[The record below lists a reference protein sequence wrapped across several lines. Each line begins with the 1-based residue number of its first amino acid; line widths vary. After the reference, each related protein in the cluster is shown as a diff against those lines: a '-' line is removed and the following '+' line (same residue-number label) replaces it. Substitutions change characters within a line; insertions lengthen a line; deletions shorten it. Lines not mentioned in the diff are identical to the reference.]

1 MTFRLPLIALGV
13 AALSSVALVG
23 SVSRGDAA
31 KPSLGEVER
40 KAEQARRREQVLT
53 GDVTRLN
60 DKIRAVEVRL
70 APVQARWTALNA
82 ELTSLQTRRRQ
93 LTDEVNAQQARLDK
107 LNALLKKKQQILGR
121 RLSAAYRSGRPSTLQ
136 VLLQS
141 RDLSAVAAV
150 REAIDRA
157 AAQDRDLI
165 VETKT
170 TAEDTRRTKER
181 LRLARNE
188 VYATEQKVAV
198 KEGEARKAFQ
208 VVAVERDR
216 LVAARGARRAL
227 LSQVSEDRREF
238 EAEARD
244 LRARSAALAATIR
257 AGSANL
263 PSSVAVTGNGRFAWP
278 VNGPITSSFGPRWG
292 RMHEGI
298 DIGAGTGTPIGS
310 AGPGTVIVA
319 GWVGGYGNMVV
330 VAHGNAVS
338 TAYAHMSRIAAS
350 VGQSVS
356 TGTVLGAIG
365 CTGHCFGPH
374 LHFEVRVNGSPRNPV
389 AYL

>member
-1 MTFRLPLIALGV
+1 M
-13 AALSSVALVG
+13 LSSAALVG
-23 SVSRGDAA
+23 TVSRSDAA

-40 KAEQARRREQVLT
+40 KAQAARQREQVLT

-60 DKIRAVEVRL
+60 DRIRAVEVRL

-82 ELTSLQTRRRQ
+82 ELTSLTTRRRQ
-93 LTDEVNAQQARLDK
+93 LTEEVNAQQARLVK
-107 LNALLKKKQQILGR
+107 LNALLKKKQEILGA
-121 RLSAAYRSGRPSTLQ
+121 RLSAAYRAGRPSTLQ

-141 RDLSAVAAV
+141 RDLSAVAAA
-150 REAIDRA
+150 RQAIDRA
-157 AAQDRDLI
+157 ADQDRNLI

-170 TAEDTRRTKER
+170 TAEETRRTKER
-181 LRLARNE
+181 LRVARNE

-198 KEGEARKAFQ
+198 KEAEARKAFE
-208 VVAVERDR
+208 VVAVERNR
-216 LVAARGARRAL
+216 LVVARGARRAL
-227 LSQVSEDRREF
+227 LSQVSEDRREL
-238 EAEARD
+238 EEEARD

-257 AGSANL
+257 SGSANL
-263 PSSVAVTGNGRFAWP
+263 PSSVAVTGNGRFSWP
-278 VNGPITSSFGPRWG
+278 VNGPITSPFGWRWG

-298 DIGAGTGTPIGS
+298 DIGVGYGVPIGS

-330 VAHGNAVS
+330 VAHGNSLS
-338 TAYAHMSRIAAS
+338 TAYGHMSRVAVS

-356 TGTVLGAIG
+356 TGTVLGLIG